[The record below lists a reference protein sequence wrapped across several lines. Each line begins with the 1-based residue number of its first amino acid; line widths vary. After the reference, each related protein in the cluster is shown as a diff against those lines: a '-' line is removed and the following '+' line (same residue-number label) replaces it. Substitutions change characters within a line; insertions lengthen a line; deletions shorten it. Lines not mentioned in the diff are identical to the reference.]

1 MKKNIS
7 LLLIL
12 FLLVSCTSV
21 ENDIETTNTSIS
33 SSNNTTTS
41 TTTTIFVQP
50 SEERAKEISIDRSPR
65 RGVIRKNTNRYIST
79 IYKYNSYYSNA
90 TVNPIHEWS
99 EDYDY
104 KINYPKLDSGV
115 ACSEIIEEEILRVID
130 IQVEN
135 KKSVLEYTNPQIFEE
150 EDVGFWSEILHINYD
165 VIEITEEI
173 VSILFY
179 FYTYSSGAAHGYT
192 EPFSLN
198 YLLYDCSKMDIP
210 TEILDLSTKE
220 NKVRVTQEMS
230 LQLCAPEV
238 SVDDCLGS
246 DPFITL
252 ENDEVFT
259 SSFSGVFNIS
269 SLGLYY
275 QYAPYGASSY
285 AEGMELI
292 LLPWNQLQDVL
303 TRTGK
308 YASLLFTL
316 SKLDSYYYTEF
327 EKEWE
332 YKGLSTVHYGLYDYY
347 DFVNLYKYNEGDYTE
362 TYTQTV
368 GLESG
373 EYLYK
378 ETWWDAP
385 EYVYDELVQEWCLD
399 DGFTKEQCDNT
410 ASYQWENPNIFEGI
424 KFKQYSMRCVDELNQ
439 KVDEINNSFF
449 TRAEYYGNPSPRWR
463 GAQQLLYF
471 VPKLLIQ
478 GPEKL
483 STNYITLLEWGYD
496 DGGGT
501 LRYPFNNSYTMNL
514 ATCEFE
520 NIEDNYVITKE
531 RMEELVLDYVQV
543 GNEMNPDGYI
553 VEDYL
558 FSEDYLIGDIFF
570 TEDTLYTV
578 LWDCRICTESYLIL
592 KDAPENRAN
601 PYIIAI
607 PLYEFKKFK
616 GSDNDNREED
626 LENFQEAWEN
636 GLKPNIELNDAEVAL
651 TDELFNKSQ
660 WVGDKNNYENQ
671 YLYEIQVN
679 GYTCTRIWDS
689 MGYAWIDEIHPI
701 EADYT
706 ISNTYKCD
714 DENEIYLYGQPF
726 YYLDI
731 WWIYQNV
738 EFSWDQIECK
748 NPCGTYVQNFASR
761 FEIEAPKDLL
771 ED

>member
-12 FLLVSCTSV
+12 FLLVSCASV

-104 KINYPKLDSGV
+104 RINYPKLDSSV
-115 ACSEIIEEEILRVID
+115 ACSEIIEKEILRVID
-130 IQVEN
+130 IQVED

-150 EDVGFWSEILHINYD
+150 EDFGFWTEILHITYD

-192 EPFSLN
+192 EPYSLN
-198 YLLYDCSKMDIP
+198 YLLYDCSKFDIP
-210 TEILDLSTKE
+210 TDILDLSTKE
-220 NKVRVTQEMS
+220 NSVRVTQEMS

-252 ENDEVFT
+252 EDDEVFT
-259 SSFSGVFNIS
+259 SSFRGVFNIS

-303 TRTGK
+303 IRTGK

-332 YKGLSTVHYGLYDYY
+332 YKGLSTLHYGLYDYY
-347 DFVNLYKYNEGDYTE
+347 DFIEDNNYEEGRYFNS
-362 TYTQTV
+362 YTQTV
-368 GLESG
+368 GIESG

-378 ETWWDAP
+378 EAWWDAP
-385 EYVYDELVQEWCLD
+385 EYVYDELVQQWCLD
-399 DGFTKEQCDNT
+399 DGFSQEECDNT
-410 ASYQWENPNIFEGI
+410 ATYQWENPNIFEGI
-424 KFKQYSMRCVDELNQ
+424 EFREYSLRCVDELNQ
-439 KVDEINNSFF
+439 KISEINNSYFE
-449 TRAEYYGNPSPRWR
+449 RSDYYGNPSPRYR
-463 GAQQLLYF
+463 GEQRLNYYVPQLF
-471 VPKLLIQ
+471 VD
-478 GPEKL
+478 GPQDYL
-483 STNYITLLEWGYD
+483 TILEWGYD

-501 LRYPFNNSYTMNL
+501 SRYPYTNPYTMNL
-514 ATCEFE
+514 ETCEL
-520 NIEDNYVITKE
+520 EDVKDKYVITAEK
-531 RMEELVLDYVQV
+531 MEKLVLEYVQV
-543 GNEMNPDGYI
+543 GNEINPEGNVVD
-553 VEDYL
+553 DYL
-558 FSEDYLIGDIFF
+558 FTKNYLIDDLFF
-570 TEDTLYTV
+570 TKDTLYTI
-578 LWDCRICTESYLIL
+578 LWDCRICTDSYLIL

-601 PYIIAI
+601 PYIVAI
-607 PLYEFKKFK
+607 PLYEFKKIE
-616 GSDNDNREED
+616 GSD
-626 LENFQEAWEN
+626 
-636 GLKPNIELNDAEVAL
+636 
-651 TDELFNKSQ
+651 
-660 WVGDKNNYENQ
+660 
-671 YLYEIQVN
+671 
-679 GYTCTRIWDS
+679 
-689 MGYAWIDEIHPI
+689 
-701 EADYT
+701 
-706 ISNTYKCD
+706 
-714 DENEIYLYGQPF
+714 
-726 YYLDI
+726 
-731 WWIYQNV
+731 
-738 EFSWDQIECK
+738 
-748 NPCGTYVQNFASR
+748 
-761 FEIEAPKDLL
+761 L

>member
-12 FLLVSCTSV
+12 FLLVSCASV

-79 IYKYNSYYSNA
+79 IYKYDSFYSNA
-90 TVNPIHEWS
+90 TVNPVHEWS

-104 KINYPKLDSGV
+104 RINYPKLDSSV
-115 ACSEIIEEEILRVID
+115 ACSEIIEKEILRVID
-130 IQVEN
+130 IQVED

-150 EDVGFWSEILHINYD
+150 EDFGFWTEILHITYD

-192 EPFSLN
+192 EPYSLN
-198 YLLYDCSKMDIP
+198 YLLYDCSKFDIP
-210 TEILDLSTKE
+210 TDILDLSTKE
-220 NKVRVTQEMS
+220 NSVRVTQEMS

-252 ENDEVFT
+252 EDDEVFT
-259 SSFSGVFNIS
+259 SSFRGVFNIS

-303 TRTGK
+303 IRTGK

-332 YKGLSTVHYGLYDYY
+332 YKGLSTLHYGLYDYY
-347 DFVNLYKYNEGDYTE
+347 DFIEDNNYEEGRYFNS
-362 TYTQTV
+362 YTQTV
-368 GLESG
+368 GIESG

-378 ETWWDAP
+378 EAWWDAP
-385 EYVYDELVQEWCLD
+385 EYVYDELVQQWCLD
-399 DGFTKEQCDNT
+399 DGFSQEECDNT
-410 ASYQWENPNIFEGI
+410 ATYQWENPNIFEGI
-424 KFKQYSMRCVDELNQ
+424 EFREYSLRCVDELNQ
-439 KVDEINNSFF
+439 KISEINNSYFE
-449 TRAEYYGNPSPRWR
+449 RADYYGNPSPRYR
-463 GAQQLLYF
+463 GEQRLNYYVPQLF
-471 VPKLLIQ
+471 VD
-478 GPEKL
+478 GPQDYL
-483 STNYITLLEWGYD
+483 TILEWGYD

-501 LRYPFNNSYTMNL
+501 LRYPYTNPYTMNL
-514 ATCEFE
+514 ETCEL
-520 NIEDNYVITKE
+520 EDVKDKYVITAEK
-531 RMEELVLDYVQV
+531 MEKLVLEYVQV
-543 GNEMNPDGYI
+543 GNEINPEGNVVD
-553 VEDYL
+553 DYL
-558 FSEDYLIGDIFF
+558 FTKNYLIDDLFF
-570 TEDTLYTV
+570 TKDTLYTI
-578 LWDCRICTESYLIL
+578 LWDCRICTDSYLIL

-601 PYIIAI
+601 PYIVAI
-607 PLYEFKKFK
+607 PLYEFKKIE
-616 GSDNDNREED
+616 GSD
-626 LENFQEAWEN
+626 
-636 GLKPNIELNDAEVAL
+636 
-651 TDELFNKSQ
+651 
-660 WVGDKNNYENQ
+660 
-671 YLYEIQVN
+671 
-679 GYTCTRIWDS
+679 
-689 MGYAWIDEIHPI
+689 
-701 EADYT
+701 
-706 ISNTYKCD
+706 
-714 DENEIYLYGQPF
+714 
-726 YYLDI
+726 
-731 WWIYQNV
+731 
-738 EFSWDQIECK
+738 
-748 NPCGTYVQNFASR
+748 
-761 FEIEAPKDLL
+761 L